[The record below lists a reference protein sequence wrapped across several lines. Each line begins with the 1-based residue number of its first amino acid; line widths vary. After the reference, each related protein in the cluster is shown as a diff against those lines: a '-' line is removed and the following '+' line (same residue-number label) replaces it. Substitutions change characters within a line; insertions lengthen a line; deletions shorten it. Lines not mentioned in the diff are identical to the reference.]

1 MEEVGDVHA
10 EDVSDPQQRR
20 NAGVDEP
27 GFDVLVGL
35 ASHAGGEEDVFLG
48 AVLAESFDAD
58 AVADG
63 ASALVQPGVVFG
75 ELGHSSDTRR
85 PMIVS
90 QPGIPGFL

>member
-10 EDVSDPQQRR
+10 EYVSDPQQGGD
-20 NAGVDEP
+20 ACVD
-27 GFDVLVGL
+27 GADLNVLVGL
-35 ASHAGGEEDVFLG
+35 AAHACGEEYVVLG
-48 AVLAESFDAD
+48 SVLAEAFDAD

-63 ASALVQPGVVFG
+63 ASAFVQPGVVVG
-75 ELGHSSDTRR
+75 KLGHSSDTRC